1 MDGGREEVFHFAKF
15 NFTLTKFFLKNFLE
29 IIAIRNLTDKNSCL
43 LVVYSGYNLFL
54 SLKGKKRFKVIIK
67 SVFSIAES
75 LTLFTP
81 RGFLRIFKRN
91 NNNKN
96 N

>member
-43 LVVYSGYNLFL
+43 LVVYSGYNIISFSL
-54 SLKGKKRFKVIIK
+54 SRGKRDLK
-67 SVFSIAES
+67 
-75 LTLFTP
+75 
-81 RGFLRIFKRN
+81 
-91 NNNKN
+91 
-96 N
+96 